1 MADVSQTGVP
11 LDDYEPAVTLSRGRA
26 VNADSSEIAI
36 PSDVLRKWQRI
47 VDLLASI
54 VRVPSAVVCKLE
66 PPDDKCYRIVANSH
80 SEGNPFRM
88 DEAFSMDIGTFCETV
103 IKSRE
108 PLLVAN
114 ALEDDQWK
122 SAPEIKVG
130 MVSYLGFPVLWPDG
144 RMFGTICVLDD
155 KANRYSDRYQELLL
169 HCRDV
174 LQGDLQTLARVA
186 NELEE
191 QRAHLSVLFARV
203 PEAVV
208 MVDGDSTITRVN
220 PAFTKIFGYTSEE
233 ALRQRITDLITPDDL
248 QEEVET
254 LMCRMGQTGEV
265 FAVETV
271 RRHKNGTRVP
281 VSLICVPVSSNA
293 AGNAGFVIYRDL
305 TETKRLQDEQ
315 RRYHEI
321 QLELAHA
328 NRIATLGQLSASI
341 AHELNQPLTGII
353 TNCGTCLRMLT
364 SDPQNL
370 DGAQE
375 AVRRT
380 MRDGNR
386 ASDVIARLRALFT
399 KAEPASESVDL
410 NEATREVIALSL
422 SDLQNGRVMVRTE
435 LADGLPNV
443 TGDRVQLQQVVLNL
457 LRNALDAMNT
467 VDDRPRDLLIR
478 TEREEG
484 DWVRLSVRD
493 AGVGFDLQ
501 TTDKLFDPFYS
512 TKNDGMGVGLSVSR
526 SIIEHHQGRLG
537 AALNDGP
544 GATFS
549 FSVPCRARTTS
560 LATINVSRLA
570 SAPGSPPSSRG
581 QRASP
586 PSSCA

>member
-1 MADVSQTGVP
+1 MRRA
-11 LDDYEPAVTLSRGRA
+11 ARGEH
-26 VNADSSEIAI
+26 D
-36 PSDVLRKWQRI
+36 
-47 VDLLASI
+47 
-54 VRVPSAVVCKLE
+54 
-66 PPDDKCYRIVANSH
+66 
-80 SEGNPFRM
+80 
-88 DEAFSMDIGTFCETV
+88 
-103 IKSRE
+103 
-108 PLLVAN
+108 
-114 ALEDDQWK
+114 
-122 SAPEIKVG
+122 
-130 MVSYLGFPVLWPDG
+130 
-144 RMFGTICVLDD
+144 
-155 KANRYSDRYQELLL
+155 
-169 HCRDV
+169 
-174 LQGDLQTLARVA
+174 
-186 NELEE
+186 
-191 QRAHLSVLFARV
+191 
-203 PEAVV
+203 
-208 MVDGDSTITRVN
+208 
-220 PAFTKIFGYTSEE
+220 
-233 ALRQRITDLITPDDL
+233 
-248 QEEVET
+248 
-254 LMCRMGQTGEV
+254 
-265 FAVETV
+265 
-271 RRHKNGTRVP
+271 
-281 VSLICVPVSSNA
+281 
-293 AGNAGFVIYRDL
+293 
-305 TETKRLQDEQ
+305 
-315 RRYHEI
+315 
-321 QLELAHA
+321 
-328 NRIATLGQLSASI
+328 
-341 AHELNQPLTGII
+341 
-353 TNCGTCLRMLT
+353 
-364 SDPQNL
+364 L

-512 TKNDGMGVGLSVSR
+512 TKKDGMGVGLSVSR

-549 FSVPCRARTTS
+549 FSVPCRARTTN

-581 QRASP
+581 QRASS